1 MSKIQEN
8 LLNLNAKKIQRSIKN
23 YIVIKN
29 YSKFKSKFDE
39 FDKEILNSTHD
50 IVNTKLDIDFDKFCK
65 FIRNKEVIEVT
76 DNFLKSF
83 KFISK
88 AKLELSPKILLSSIL
103 TFIFSDEMLGNDKDL
118 NHIDRSLKDWTTV
131 LVTKLKNIKNEDLI
145 KIKLLL
151 NNFNIIFNQW
161 KNYDKS
167 KLVESIIISY
177 NHRCEHIEKIKNDTY
192 DENEKSIFENMQ
204 KESKIDMIK
213 VLELQ
218 KEDLLLQIKRT
229 DPSIDINYIRENSS
243 FIMNQMNQSYQEINQ
258 SVSNTM
264 KIAYYDMLTEEIKS
278 NNMLPIFD
286 LLKEIGNRL
295 LVLVPKKQSSSFND
309 KFNENKLIDIISS
322 NTWNED
328 LIDHIKFLCDSI
340 FALGAPIDDQEIKEW
355 KESVV
360 SLTKGN
366 FEENLPLILVQ
377 VQEKIDKIYSLISM
391 MASNN

>member
-39 FDKEILNSTHD
+39 FDKDILNSTHD

-88 AKLELSPKILLSSIL
+88 IKLELSPKILLSSIL

-161 KNYDKS
+161 KDYDKS

-177 NHRCEHIEKIKNDTY
+177 NHRCQHIEKIKNDTY

-229 DPSIDINYIRENSS
+229 DPSIDIDYIRENSS

-264 KIAYYDMLTEEIKS
+264 KKAYYDMLTEEIKS

-309 KFNENKLIDIISS
+309 KFNDNKLIDLISS

-328 LIDHIKFLCDSI
+328 LIDHIKFLCDSV
-340 FALGAPIDDQEIKEW
+340 FSLGAPIDDQEIKEW

>member
-39 FDKEILNSTHD
+39 FDKDILNSTHD

-88 AKLELSPKILLSSIL
+88 VKLELSPKILLSSIL

-161 KNYDKS
+161 KDYDKS

-177 NHRCEHIEKIKNDTY
+177 NHRCQHIEKIKNDTY

-229 DPSIDINYIRENSS
+229 DPSIDIDYIRENSS

-264 KIAYYDMLTEEIKS
+264 KKAYYDMLTEEIKS

-309 KFNENKLIDIISS
+309 KFNDNKLIDLISS

-328 LIDHIKFLCDSI
+328 LIDHIKFLCDSV
-340 FALGAPIDDQEIKEW
+340 FSLGAPIDDQEIKEW

>member
-23 YIVIKN
+23 YIFIKN

-39 FDKEILNSTHD
+39 FDEDILNSTHD

-88 AKLELSPKILLSSIL
+88 VKLELSPKILLSSIL

-131 LVTKLKNIKNEDLI
+131 LITKLINISNEDLI

-151 NNFNIIFNQW
+151 NNFNLIFNQW
-161 KNYDKS
+161 KDYDKS

-177 NHRCEHIEKIKNDTY
+177 NNRCEHIEKIKNDTY

-229 DPSIDINYIRENSS
+229 DPSIDIDYIRENSS

-264 KIAYYDMLTEEIKS
+264 KKAYYDMLTEEIKS

-295 LVLVPKKQSSSFND
+295 LVLVPKKQSNSFND
-309 KFNENKLIDIISS
+309 KFNENKLIDLISS

-377 VQEKIDKIYSLISM
+377 VQEKLDKIYSLISM

>member
-39 FDKEILNSTHD
+39 FDEDILNSTHD

-88 AKLELSPKILLSSIL
+88 VKLELSPKILLSSIL

-131 LVTKLKNIKNEDLI
+131 LITKLINISNEDLI

-151 NNFNIIFNQW
+151 NNFNLIFNQW
-161 KNYDKS
+161 KDYDKS

-177 NHRCEHIEKIKNDTY
+177 NNRCEHIEKIKNDTY

-229 DPSIDINYIRENSS
+229 DPSIDIDYIRENSS

-264 KIAYYDMLTEEIKS
+264 KKAYYDMLTEEIKS

-295 LVLVPKKQSSSFND
+295 LVLVPKKQSNSFND
-309 KFNENKLIDIISS
+309 KFNENKLIDLISS

-377 VQEKIDKIYSLISM
+377 VQEKLDKIYSLISM

>member
-1 MSKIQEN
+1 
-8 LLNLNAKKIQRSIKN
+8 
-23 YIVIKN
+23 
-29 YSKFKSKFDE
+29 
-39 FDKEILNSTHD
+39 
-50 IVNTKLDIDFDKFCK
+50 
-65 FIRNKEVIEVT
+65 
-76 DNFLKSF
+76 
-83 KFISK
+83 
-88 AKLELSPKILLSSIL
+88 
-103 TFIFSDEMLGNDKDL
+103 
-118 NHIDRSLKDWTTV
+118 
-131 LVTKLKNIKNEDLI
+131 
-145 KIKLLL
+145 
-151 NNFNIIFNQW
+151 
-161 KNYDKS
+161 
-167 KLVESIIISY
+167 
-177 NHRCEHIEKIKNDTY
+177 
-192 DENEKSIFENMQ
+192 MQ
-204 KESKIDMIK
+204 
-213 VLELQ
+213 
-218 KEDLLLQIKRT
+218 
-229 DPSIDINYIRENSS
+229 
-243 FIMNQMNQSYQEINQ
+243 NQSYQEINQ